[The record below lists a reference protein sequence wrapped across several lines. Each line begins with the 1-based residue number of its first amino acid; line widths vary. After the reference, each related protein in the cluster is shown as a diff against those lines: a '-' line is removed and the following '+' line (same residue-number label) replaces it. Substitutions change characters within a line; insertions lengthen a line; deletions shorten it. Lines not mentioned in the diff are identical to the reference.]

1 MRHVRLRKARKRRYC
16 GYDHDQ
22 ITDLMIR
29 LCDLEDDIV
38 LTEEEQEAMD
48 IAIQALC
55 SINNAMVSNG
65 KVVFDD

>member
-1 MRHVRLRKARKRRYC
+1 MKRIRLQKARKRRYC

-29 LCDLEDDIV
+29 LCDLEDDV
-38 LTEEEQEAMD
+38 LLTEDEQEAMD

-55 SINNAMVSNG
+55 SIHNAMVGSG
-65 KVVFDD
+65 KVAFDD